1 MKSLRAKLAVG
12 FGGMLVILLV
22 VSLLSI
28 VVLTRYSRALEK
40 VFRDN
45 YDSVLYCNQMK
56 DSLDELNTRAQRIVW
71 QEGGD
76 SGQVDEAAQ
85 IARFQKNLDLQIGN
99 VNVPGEPELT
109 EQLRTLWQSYRNNY
123 ETFDLRQDNG
133 RDLYRGTLL
142 PQYQQAK
149 RVAQQI
155 ADINMSNMVSVDGQV
170 KRTLLAVRRTLL
182 VLVLVG
188 TVLAATLV
196 GAVGATI
203 LRPLRTLTL
212 SARQIETGNLDLDMP
227 IRSRDEI
234 GQLMEAFNAMAS
246 RLREFRRLDSDRLA
260 RTQQTTQLAIDSLPD
275 AVVVAG
281 PEGQI
286 EISNRSAQLH
296 FNIIPGSR
304 VADLGLPWLSDI
316 FSQVIGTA
324 QPYQVQGYKAAIQ
337 LFENRREKFLLPR
350 AVPMLDPAGKPI
362 GVTIILVDVTAL
374 RHADELKS
382 GLVSTVS
389 HELRTPLTALRMA
402 IILLRD
408 ERVGSLGTKQRT
420 LVKAAHDES
429 ERLYHIIDNLLNI
442 SRIESG
448 RAQFDFQPVCAA
460 DLVASAIEELRETID
475 EKSMT
480 VETVVPADLPQ
491 VFADPTFIG
500 YALTNL
506 LSNALKFTPASGSIK
521 IAAELIDGA
530 IAISVADSGPGIPEK
545 YVDRLFEKFFRI
557 PRNEGPT
564 GVGLGLA
571 IAKDIVDAHG
581 GRLTYH
587 NRAGG
592 GAEFKFTLPIGE
604 RVPAPAAA
612 AAS

>member
-1 MKSLRAKLAVG
+1 MKSLRAKLAIG

-56 DSLDELNTRAQRIVW
+56 DSLDELNTRAQRLVW

-109 EQLRTLWQSYRNNY
+109 EQLRALWQSYRNNY

-182 VLVLVG
+182 VLVLIG

-196 GAVGATI
+196 GTVGATI

-281 PEGQI
+281 PQGQI

-296 FNIIPGSR
+296 FKIVPGSR

-324 QPYQVQGYKAAIQ
+324 QPYQVEGYKAAIQ

-350 AVPMLDPAGKPI
+350 AVPMLDPAGNPI

-408 ERVGSLGTKQRT
+408 ERVGALGTKQRT

-448 RAQFDFQPVCAA
+448 RAQFDFQPVGPA
-460 DLVASAIEELRETID
+460 DLIASAIEELRETID
-475 EKSMT
+475 EKRMT
-480 VETVVPADLPQ
+480 VETIVPANLPQ

-506 LSNALKFTPASGSIK
+506 ISNALKFTPASGSIK
-521 IAAELIDGA
+521 ITAEIIDGA

-581 GRLTYH
+581 GRLTFR
-587 NRAGG
+587 NRADG
-592 GAEFKFTLPIGE
+592 GAEFKFTIPLGE
-604 RVPAPAAA
+604 RVPAPFAA